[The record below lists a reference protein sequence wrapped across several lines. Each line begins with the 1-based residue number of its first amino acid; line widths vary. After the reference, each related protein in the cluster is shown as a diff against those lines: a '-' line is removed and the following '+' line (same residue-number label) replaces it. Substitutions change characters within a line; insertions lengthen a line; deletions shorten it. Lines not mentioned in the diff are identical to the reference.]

1 MIPQRCQDT
10 LSKFGV
16 GNVFAL
22 RMYRDRNANTINL
35 NLYSLKEAN
44 TQGSALFISARRD
57 GSLSVRNHEDEFLEL
72 VSDNPYAEL
81 FTLIFDDFRKAVW
94 ASFIQEK
101 IKEIEE
107 ARYKRRTSIS
117 ALTSHPYRA
126 VRSIIFDQ
134 IKGEKDEQ
142 AKQELL
148 NQLGITLPEDMPV
161 SHVMVEFCL
170 LTKEETYGQFPL
182 TPAINIYGTQKWPVQ
197 EEGVPLLVS
206 IRPFG
211 LDAFPNRKRITISN
225 QVRTK
230 PEEEYGIMDFWK
242 GLLVIGKDKL
252 S

>member
-1 MIPQRCQDT
+1 MVFLKELTKAQVGTFSTWYEIKQMNDSRFAENSGQRRWQALNKWMDELEELDQNLGTSLFTPNCPWPLVRGIGEMIPQRCQDT

-134 IKGEKDEQ
+134 IKGEKMN
-142 AKQELL
+142 KQ
-148 NQLGITLPEDMPV
+148 NK
-161 SHVMVEFCL
+161 S
-170 LTKEETYGQFPL
+170 Y
-182 TPAINIYGTQKWPVQ
+182 
-197 EEGVPLLVS
+197 
-206 IRPFG
+206 
-211 LDAFPNRKRITISN
+211 
-225 QVRTK
+225 
-230 PEEEYGIMDFWK
+230 
-242 GLLVIGKDKL
+242 
-252 S
+252 